1 MPSLKQQ
8 TPDVIKQLGRRAYT
22 PIGQVTASSRMMPS
36 FILAGAQRCG
46 TTSLYRALLSH
57 PAVLSAAYHKGV
69 NYFDVNYDRGM
80 DWYRGHFPLNLTGA
94 LRTRGTSESPV
105 TFDASG
111 YYMYHPLA
119 AERIGHD
126 LPGVKVL
133 VLLRD
138 PVERAYS
145 AYKHEYRRGFET
157 ESFERALQIEDER
170 IQPELE
176 RMLAD
181 HSYQSSSYRH
191 HSYRR
196 RGLYA
201 EQMDRLAEAVG
212 RDHLLAIES
221 ENFFEHP
228 EEEYARIIHFL
239 GLAPHRPESF
249 DRWNAR
255 PGSGMP
261 EAAKEFLAEAY
272 QDQARLLAPY
282 FEQPPSW
289 ARR

>member
-1 MPSLKQQ
+1 VLSLKQRS
-8 TPDVIKQLGRRAYT
+8 PLAIKRLGRRAYT
-22 PIGQVTASSRMMPS
+22 PVGQATAGFRLMPT

-46 TTSLYRALLSH
+46 TTSLYRALLTH

-69 NYFDVNYDRGM
+69 NYFDVNYERGM

-94 LRTRGTSESPV
+94 LRTRGTDESPV

-119 AERIGHD
+119 AGRIGRD
-126 LPGVKVL
+126 LPGIKVL

-170 IQPELE
+170 VQPELE
-176 RMLAD
+176 RMVAD
-181 HSYQSSSYRH
+181 PSYQSTSYRH

-201 EQMDRLAEAVG
+201 EQMDRLAKAVG
-212 RDHLLAIES
+212 RDNLLAVES
-221 ENFFEHP
+221 ERFFEHP
-228 EEEYARIIHFL
+228 EEEYARVIRFL
-239 GLAPHRPESF
+239 GLTPHQPDRF

-255 PGSGMP
+255 PGSEMP
-261 EAAKEFLAEAY
+261 VGARDFLMRAY
-272 QDQARLLAPY
+272 GDQAPMLAPF
-282 FEQPPSW
+282 FERPPTW
-289 ARR
+289 ALR

>member
-1 MPSLKQQ
+1 MPSLKQRS
-8 TPDVIKQLGRRAYT
+8 PLAVKRLGRRAYT
-22 PIGQVTASSRMMPS
+22 PIGQATASLRLMPS

-69 NYFDVNYDRGM
+69 NYFDVNYDRGI
-80 DWYRGHFPLNLTGA
+80 DWYRGHFPLNVTA
-94 LRTRGTSESPV
+94 AMRARGTNESPV

-119 AERIGHD
+119 AERIGRD

-170 IQPELE
+170 VQPELE

-201 EQMDRLAEAVG
+201 EQMDRLAEEVG
-212 RDHLLAIES
+212 RDHLLAVES

-228 EEEYARIIHFL
+228 EEEYARIIDFL
-239 GLAPHRPESF
+239 GLAPHRPERF

-255 PGSGMP
+255 PGSGMS
-261 EAAKEFLAEAY
+261 ESAREFLVEAY
-272 QDQARLLAPY
+272 EDQARLLAPY
-282 FEQPPSW
+282 FERPPSW
-289 ARR
+289 ARG

>member
-1 MPSLKQQ
+1 MPSLKQR
-8 TPDVIKQLGRRAYT
+8 TPLAIKRLGRRAYT
-22 PIGQVTASSRMMPS
+22 PIGEATAGFRLMPS

-57 PAVLSAAYHKGV
+57 PAILSAAYHKGV
-69 NYFDVNYDRGM
+69 NYFDVNYDLGM
-80 DWYRGHFPLNLTGA
+80 HWYRGHFPLNVTA
-94 LRTRGTSESPV
+94 AMRTRDTDESPA

-119 AERIGHD
+119 AERIGRD

-157 ESFERALQIEDER
+157 ESFERALEIEDER
-170 IQPELE
+170 VQPELE
-176 RMLAD
+176 RMIAD
-181 HSYQSSSYRH
+181 HSYQSTSYRH

-196 RGLYA
+196 RGLYS
-201 EQMDRLAEAVG
+201 EQMERLTKAVG
-212 RDHLLAIES
+212 RNHLLAVES
-221 ENFFEHP
+221 ESFFEHP
-228 EEEYARIIHFL
+228 EEEYARIIQFL
-239 GLAPHRPESF
+239 GLTPHRPERF

-255 PGSGMP
+255 PGFDMP
-261 EAAKEFLAEAY
+261 ELAKEFLIEAY
-272 QDQARLLAPY
+272 QDQARLLTPY
-282 FEQPPSW
+282 FERPPSW
-289 ARR
+289 TR